1 MTLTPIMQNSNFDI
15 EKAALTLRYLANPTR
30 LRIALHL
37 LNGEQS
43 VAQLEATLQIRQ
55 PNLSQQLAELR
66 DAGVVSARRD
76 SRAMIYRLADDTQH
90 RLIAALASGF
100 GDTTISAIRSKAE
113 PTPSPHRNHA
123 AHFAIIRA

>member
-1 MTLTPIMQNSNFDI
+1 MSLPPAMQTVNFDI
-15 EKAALTLRYLANPTR
+15 EKAALTLRHLANPTR

-37 LNGEQS
+37 LHGEQS

-76 SRAMIYRLADDTQH
+76 SRAVIYRLADDAQH
-90 RLIAALASGF
+90 RLISALASGF
-100 GDTTISAIRSKAE
+100 GDTTMTVARPQAA
-113 PTPSPHRNHA
+113 PLPLPNRNHS

>member
-1 MTLTPIMQNSNFDI
+1 MTTPSQTQNWNFDI
-15 EKAALTLRYLANPTR
+15 EQAALTLRYLANPTR

-43 VAQLEATLQIRQ
+43 VAQLEATLHIRQ

-66 DAGVVSARRD
+66 DAKVVSARRD
-76 SRAMIYRLADDTQH
+76 SRAMIYHLADEAQH
-90 RLIAALASGF
+90 RLIAALSNGF
-100 GDTTISAIRSKAE
+100 GGTTITTVRARAAQ
-113 PTPSPHRNHA
+113 TPLPNRNHA